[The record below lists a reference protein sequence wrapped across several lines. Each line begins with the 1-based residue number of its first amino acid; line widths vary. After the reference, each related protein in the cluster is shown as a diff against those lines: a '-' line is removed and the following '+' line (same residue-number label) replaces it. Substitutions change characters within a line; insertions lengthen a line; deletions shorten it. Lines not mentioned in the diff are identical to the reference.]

1 MGKLGHINLYLQP
14 ILKISLL
21 FALLTPAYTVSA
33 QETGQEQNTATK
45 KVSGVIVDAKTKE
58 PLIGVFIQS
67 KDKQFNQVSDING
80 AFIMELA
87 DTVNVLEV
95 SYSGYANQEVLL
107 AEKLEGLEI
116 NLKEDRLTADEL
128 KSVQVLGRKQTT
140 SISTSG
146 ALKVEKIGAGELM
159 KAACCNLSE
168 SFETTPSVDVGF
180 TDAVSGYKQ
189 IQMLGLAGAYT
200 SFTRENVPD
209 IRGLAAITGLTFTPG
224 TFVESMQLS
233 KGAGSVVNGFEGTAG
248 QINVEWLKP
257 FEAKT
262 PRVVLNGYQSS
273 QGRSEGNLILNHNF
287 NKHLSTSILL
297 HGRSDWMKVDMNKDG
312 FLDNPMGTNFVGSNR
327 WFYFGEKGL
336 EIQGGFKAIVLN
348 TAGGQSGYKKGT
360 EQAGGNPWGYQN
372 KVNRLETWA
381 KIGKVYAAKPYKS
394 MGLQLSGIFHQQE
407 NQYGQRNYT
416 GKQTSFYA
424 NYIYQTIISNTN
436 NVIKFGASALMDQ
449 YEEQFMNSPMERTEF
464 VPGAFV
470 EYAYKWMDKINVVAG
485 LRGDYNSI
493 FGAFV
498 TPRLHLRYAPN
509 EQTAIR
515 ASVGRAQRTANMFAE
530 NMGLMASGR
539 TFYFNNTEATAALA
553 AGDTYPFKPEVAWNM
568 GVNLTKKF
576 MLNYRDG
583 TFGVDYYFTNFTNQ
597 VVTDIES
604 YNRVDFYNLDG
615 KSYSHS
621 FQVQLDYEP
630 IRFFDL
636 RLAYRFYDVK
646 TDYQAGLLEKPLVA
660 SHRAFANL
668 AYSTKNQ
675 WKFDY
680 TVQWIGAKRL
690 PQHFSEH
697 HNALVA
703 SGNTAAYWMMNA
715 QINKVFKDGFLNV
728 YAGVENILN
737 EMQHPLIMGA
747 SNPYGQNFDASLVWG
762 SGMGRNIYAGFKLN
776 IGAKSE

>member
-1 MGKLGHINLYLQP
+1 MQNI
-14 ILKISLL
+14 IKISVLT
-21 FALLTPAYTVSA
+21 ALLAPAYAVSA
-33 QETGQEQNTATK
+33 QETGQEQIAAGK
-45 KVSGVIVDAKTKE
+45 KISGVVIDAKTKE
-58 PLIGVFIQS
+58 PLIGVFIHS
-67 KDKQFNQVSDING
+67 KDKQFNQVTDING
-80 AFIMELA
+80 AFTIEVA
-87 DTVNVLEV
+87 DTVQVLEI
-95 SYSGYANQEVLL
+95 SYSGYTSRDVPVTDQLL
-107 AEKLEGLEI
+107 GLEI
-116 NLKEDRLTADEL
+116 SLTEDRLSADEL

-146 ALKVEKIGAGELM
+146 AFKVEKIGSGELM

-262 PRVVLNGYQSS
+262 PRIVLNGYQSS

-287 NKHLSTSILL
+287 NKHLSTSVLL
-297 HGRSDWMKVDMNKDG
+297 HGRGDWMKVDMNKDG

-327 WFYFGEKGL
+327 WFYFGDNGL

-348 TAGGQSGYKKGT
+348 TAGGQSDYKKGT
-360 EQAGGNPWGYQN
+360 EQIAGNPWGYQN

-394 MGLQLSGIFHQQE
+394 MGLQLSGIFHEQE
-407 NQYGQRNYT
+407 NQYGNRDYN
-416 GKQTSFYA
+416 GKQTSLYA

-436 NVIKFGASALMDQ
+436 NVIKFGASALMDK
-449 YEEQFMNSPMERTEF
+449 YDERFMGAAMARTEV

-470 EYAYKWMDKINVVAG
+470 EYSYKWMDKINVVAG

-539 TFYFNNTEATAALA
+539 NFYYNNTDMVTALSANESYL
-553 AGDTYPFKPEVAWNM
+553 FKPEVAWNM
-568 GVNLTKKF
+568 GLNLTKKF

-597 VVTDIES
+597 VIADIEG
-604 YNRVDFYNLDG
+604 YNSVSFYNLQG

-621 FQVQLDYEP
+621 FQAQLDYEP
-630 IRFFDL
+630 IRFLDV

-646 TDYQAGLLEKPLVA
+646 TEYQSGLLEKPLVA
-660 SHRAFANL
+660 SHRAFVNL
-668 AYSTKNQ
+668 GYSTKNQ

-680 TVQWIGAKRL
+680 TVQWIGSKRL
-690 PQHFSEH
+690 PQHYSEH
-697 HNALVA
+697 HNGLVA
-703 SGNTAAYWMMNA
+703 SGNTPAYWMMNA

-728 YAGVENILN
+728 YAGVENVLN

-776 IGAKSE
+776 IGAKNQ